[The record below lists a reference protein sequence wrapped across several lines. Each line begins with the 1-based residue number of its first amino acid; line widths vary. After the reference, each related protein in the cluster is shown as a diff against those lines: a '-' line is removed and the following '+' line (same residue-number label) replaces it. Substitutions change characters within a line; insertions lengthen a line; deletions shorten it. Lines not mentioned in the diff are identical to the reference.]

1 MLGTWRWNVGLGFV
15 GTVLTVAFSLGA
27 NPPGVVLLRSVYAFI
42 AFFVLAYAVRAVFAI
57 ILKPPALIGEPSES
71 AEAAGSLTGGQLDLQ
86 TPNESDDLNE
96 LLKKQMRE
104 DNSTVGAQKQEAVSA
119 FQPLNPPQLLST
131 KNSQP
136 EELAK
141 AIRHL
146 TGE

>member
-1 MLGTWRWNVGLGFV
+1 MLGTWRWNVGFGLI

-27 NPPGVVLLRSVYAFI
+27 NPLPVVLLRSAYAFI
-42 AFFVLAYAVRAVFAI
+42 AFFVLAYAVRTVLAI
-57 ILKPPALIGEPSES
+57 ILKPPALIGESSDGLES
-71 AEAAGSLTGGQLDLQ
+71 AESETGAQLDIQ
-86 TPNESDDLNE
+86 TPDETADLNE
-96 LLKKQMRE
+96 LLKRQMQE
-104 DNSTVGAQKQEAVSA
+104 VVSTDGAHKQEAASA
-119 FQPLNPPQLLST
+119 FKPLNPPQLLST